1 MLENPDKINQF
12 LNKHGLKDADQLEY
26 TLPVLVQSGKGLSL
40 GQNINLTKLGA
51 ESDQNRLVASVI
63 YINICGKFSDMNAM
77 ASRVLLINPTPTQKH
92 VYTTAYDA
100 MQHLISRIKVGSTL
114 ASVHESTKSF
124 IAEKDASLVERLHA
138 NFGFGIGCN
147 YKEDLLVIS
156 AANQLKIEPGMVF
169 HVRIVI
175 NNTTDSK
182 DPEKQALAAIGDTVF
197 VSTEQTDGSYLVNN
211 LTSTISSK
219 FS

>member
-100 MQHLISRIKVGSTL
+100 MQHLISKIKVGSTL
-114 ASVHESTKSF
+114 ASVYESTVSF
-124 IAEKDASLVERLHA
+124 IAEKDTSLVERLHA

-147 YKEDLLVIS
+147 YKEDLLVIG
-156 AANQLKIEPGMVF
+156 AANQVKIEPGMVF
-169 HVRIVI
+169 HVRVI
-175 NNTTDSK
+175 IKNSPDSK
-182 DPEKQALAAIGDTVF
+182 DSEKQSLAVIGDTIY
-197 VSTEQTDGSYLVNN
+197 VSTEQTDGQYLVNN
-211 LTSTISSK
+211 LT
-219 FS
+219 